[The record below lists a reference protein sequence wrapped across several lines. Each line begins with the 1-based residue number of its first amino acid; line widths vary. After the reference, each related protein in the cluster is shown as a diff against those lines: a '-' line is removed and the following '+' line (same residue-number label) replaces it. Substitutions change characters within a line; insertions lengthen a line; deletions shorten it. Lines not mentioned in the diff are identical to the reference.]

1 MRKTGWFASPST
13 LLLALLLAAACAPT
27 PAARPAPAPPAQP
40 AANPTA
46 APAAQSAPAPA
57 AKPAAGGAAQPAF
70 DERAVADFYRGKT
83 VRIVVGFAAGGGYD
97 TYSRVIGRHIRKY
110 IPGNPTVIV
119 ENMPGAGSILATNHL
134 YNAGAKDGT
143 LIGNISGPIILEQLF
158 NAPGVEYDMAKLRY
172 LAVPTAEAYIMIV
185 TRKPGVT
192 TFEEVLGPSGKQV
205 VVGGIP
211 GSTVEHAPI
220 LLRDVLGANIRLVSG
235 YDGTSKVRLAIDTG
249 EVDGFFNTWQSV
261 KITNRAQI
269 DSGEWLAL
277 AALSDTPLK
286 DLPNVPTIPAIARTD
301 EQRQI
306 LRFGTYVPNQF
317 GKVYAVASEVPA
329 DRAAALEVA
338 FAKTLADPEFLAD
351 ADKSSLEIDP
361 LYGEDIHKLV
371 VEMLGMPTEIKSK
384 LQEAMRPAGR

>member
-1 MRKTGWFASPST
+1 
-13 LLLALLLAAACAPT
+13 
-27 PAARPAPAPPAQP
+27 
-40 AANPTA
+40 
-46 APAAQSAPAPA
+46 
-57 AKPAAGGAAQPAF
+57 
-70 DERAVADFYRGKT
+70 
-83 VRIVVGFAAGGGYD
+83 
-97 TYSRVIGRHIRKY
+97 
-110 IPGNPTVIV
+110 
-119 ENMPGAGSILATNHL
+119 
-134 YNAGAKDGT
+134 
-143 LIGNISGPIILEQLF
+143 
-158 NAPGVEYDMAKLRY
+158 
-172 LAVPTAEAYIMIV
+172 
-185 TRKPGVT
+185 
-192 TFEEVLGPSGKQV
+192 
-205 VVGGIP
+205 
-211 GSTVEHAPI
+211 
-220 LLRDVLGANIRLVSG
+220 VSG